1 MSARRARPPQDGAT
15 LNETLTPVPAPS
27 TNGAGGSENAYPD
40 LPRDVEAGPTH
51 PAKRCMDVIFGGIA
65 VGVLWP
71 IWLLAAV
78 VIRLDSP
85 GPIMVT
91 QKRVGLDGNE
101 FDFYKFRTM
110 HHRPRKSDIHERIP
124 QGDLTKQL
132 LSPKGKPSNAT
143 AAGWFLRKTTI
154 DELPQLINVVM
165 GDMSLVG
172 PRPDMP
178 IIVQHWP
185 RQFRQRHKVKPGL
198 TGLAVI
204 NGRSDLT
211 HYEKV
216 RFDLDYVRNHPISR
230 DLMILFKTVALVA
243 SKKGAR

>member
-1 MSARRARPPQDGAT
+1 MTEYTARPDAEADPPRVAGHT
-15 LNETLTPVPAPS
+15 PAPQS
-27 TNGAGGSENAYPD
+27 TNGSGSYPG
-40 LPRDVEAGPTH
+40 LPKNVRSPSEH
-51 PAKRCMDVIFGGIA
+51 PAKRGMDLIFGSLFI
-65 VGVLWP
+65 GVLWP
-71 IWLLAAV
+71 MWILAAFL
-78 VIRLDSP
+78 IWRDSH
-85 GPIMVT
+85 GPIMIR
-91 QKRVGLDGNE
+91 QKRVGLDGEE

-110 HHRPRKSDIHERIP
+110 YHKPKKDDIQERIP

-132 LSPKGKPSNAT
+132 LSPRGKPRNAT
-143 AAGWFLRKTTI
+143 SVGWVLRKTTI
-154 DELPQLINVVM
+154 DELPQLFNVVK

-178 IIVQHWP
+178 VIVEAWP
-185 RQFRQRHKVKPGL
+185 PEFRQRHLVKPGL

-216 RFDLDYVRNHPISR
+216 RWDLEYVKHHPISR
-230 DLMILFKTVALVA
+230 DLMILFKTIALVA

>member
-1 MSARRARPPQDGAT
+1 VTEFRARPDAEEDP
-15 LNETLTPVPAPS
+15 PAAGEHRPARQS
-27 TNGAGGSENAYPD
+27 TNGSGAEAYPG
-40 LPRDVEAGPTH
+40 LPRNIEAGPDH
-51 PAKRCMDVIFGGIA
+51 PAKRWMDVIFGSIFIGI
-65 VGVLWP
+65 LWP
-71 IWLLAAV
+71 IWILAAAL
-78 VIRLDSP
+78 IWRDSH
-85 GPIMVT
+85 GPIMIR
-91 QKRVGLDGNE
+91 QKRVGLNGAE

-110 HHRPRKSDIHERIP
+110 HHRPRKDDIHERIP

-132 LSPKGKPSNAT
+132 LSPKGKPRNAT
-143 AAGWFLRKTTI
+143 SVGWVLRKTTI
-154 DELPQLINVVM
+154 DELPQLFNVVK

-178 IIVQHWP
+178 IIVEHWP
-185 RQFRQRHKVKPGL
+185 EEFRQRHLVKPGL

-216 RFDLDYVRNHPISR
+216 RWDLEYVKDHPISR
-230 DLMILFKTVALVA
+230 DLMILFRTIALVA